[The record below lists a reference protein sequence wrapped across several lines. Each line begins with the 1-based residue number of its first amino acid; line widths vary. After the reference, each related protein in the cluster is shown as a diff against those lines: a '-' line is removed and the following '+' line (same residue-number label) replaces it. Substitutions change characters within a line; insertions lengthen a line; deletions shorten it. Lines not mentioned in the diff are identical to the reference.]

1 MAIEQY
7 TKIGI
12 ISAAAV
18 LCGEKPVISLN
29 EDRYAA
35 TVGST
40 LFEILYENEVQT
52 GSWRFATKKWSL
64 SRLVLTP
71 LNQFRYA
78 YQLPVD
84 CLIPSH
90 VYPRTQY
97 EIFGDRIYTDAE
109 SVELDGRFKPPIT
122 ALPAYFALL
131 MVYSLAKDMIK
142 PITESD
148 DAQTKMERK
157 FSLQLS
163 RALFADAQGRPATPV
178 QDNPF
183 VQVRGAN

>member
-1 MAIEQY
+1 MAIEQN

-12 ISAAAV
+12 ISKALI
-18 LCGEKPVISLN
+18 LCGEKPLISLN
-29 EDRYAA
+29 DDRYGA
-35 TVGST
+35 TVGSE
-40 LFEILYENEVQT
+40 LFELFYENEIQT
-52 GSWRFATKKWSL
+52 GSWRFATKKGVL
-64 SRLVLTP
+64 SRLALTP

-78 YQLPVD
+78 YQLPTD

-90 VYPRTQY
+90 VYPKTHY

-109 SVELDGRFKPPIT
+109 SVELDYRFKPAI
-122 ALPAYFALL
+122 AAVPAYFALL